1 MKYQT
6 IKNKVDALLKGKD
19 IKNLLTNFLSL
30 VILQG
35 LNVLL
40 PFLTIPYLI
49 STVGL
54 ELFGLITFSYSL
66 AFFFQSVTEYGFN
79 TITSREISIYSNDH
93 SKLKELF
100 TDVLATKMI
109 LVLALFTIY
118 LIIVFT
124 VPEFSKNSSIFIFQ
138 YGCVLGQ
145 AIFPIWLFHGLQKM
159 KYITYVNI
167 IFKSIFT
174 LAIFIFVRTK
184 EDFWIAPICTAL
196 GLITSG
202 IASLIICYFQFKI
215 KFVKTNLNRIKKQLQ
230 AGYYVFLSELQIAA
244 IVNGNILILGF
255 FAGTEAVGIF
265 TAAEKIIKAIG
276 NLQTP
281 IINTLYPY
289 TAKEMSNNKIKA
301 IQNLKKIKLYIT
313 VLITLGTFILFIG
326 ADFFFKIIYGKGFEQ
341 SILVFKILLLF
352 PILSFLDQYYGKL
365 IILTNHLEK
374 KYMKVFLITS
384 IISVLLSCLLCYK
397 YNYIG
402 LAFSTIIIQGLVAF
416 GMYYYTKK
424 YI

>member
-1 MKYQT
+1 MKYNT
-6 IKNKVDALLKGKD
+6 IRKNFNSILKEKD
-19 IKNLLTNFLSL
+19 IKNLLTNFISL

-49 STVGL
+49 SVVGL

-66 AFFFQSVTEYGFN
+66 AFFFQSITEYGFN

-100 TDVLATKMI
+100 TDVFTTKML
-109 LVLALFTIY
+109 LVFLLFIIY
-118 LIIVFT
+118 LIVVFS
-124 VPEFSKNSSIFIFQ
+124 VPEFSKNSSIYIFQ

-174 LAIFIFVRTK
+174 IAIFILVKTK

-202 IASLIICYFQFKI
+202 LASLIVCYFQFKI
-215 KFVKTNLNRIKKQLQ
+215 KFVKTNFTRIKKQLK

-244 IVNGNILILGF
+244 IVNGNTLILGF
-255 FAGTEAVGIF
+255 FAGNEAVGIF

-289 TAKEMSNNKIKA
+289 IAKKMNNNKTKA
-301 IQNLKKIKLYIT
+301 IQSLKKIKLYIIT
-313 VLITLGTFILFIG
+313 LITLGILILFIG
-326 ADFFFKIIYGKGFEQ
+326 ADLFFKIIYGAGFEQ
-341 SILVFKILLLF
+341 SILIFRILLLF
-352 PILSFLDQYYGKL
+352 PLLSFLDQYYGKL
-365 IILTNHLEK
+365 ILLTNHQEK
-374 KYMKVFLITS
+374 NYMRVFLITS
-384 IISVLLSCLLCYK
+384 ITSVLLSCLLCYK
-397 YNYIG
+397 YNYVG
-402 LAFSTIIIQGLVAF
+402 LALSTIIIQGFIAY
-416 GMYYYTKK
+416 GMYHYTKK
-424 YI
+424 IL